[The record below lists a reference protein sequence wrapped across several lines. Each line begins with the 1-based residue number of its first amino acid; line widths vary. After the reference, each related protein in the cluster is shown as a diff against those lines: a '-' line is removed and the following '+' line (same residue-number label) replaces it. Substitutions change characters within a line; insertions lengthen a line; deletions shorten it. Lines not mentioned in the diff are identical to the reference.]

1 MLPNLKLLR
10 NEFRISQQ
18 RLADEIGV
26 SQQSINQYENHDIEP
41 DIAVLSRLA
50 DFFLTSI
57 DYIVGRTTV
66 RCPSGNSE
74 GMLLNSDEKELLK
87 RYRALTPVQKNCV
100 TVIMDTF
107 QSK

>member
-41 DIAVLSRLA
+41 DIAVLTRLA

-57 DYIVGRTTV
+57 DYIVGRSALRSPTTDINPV
-66 RCPSGNSE
+66 HLSQ
-74 GMLLNSDEKELLK
+74 DETEVLK
-87 RYRALTPVQKNCV
+87 RYKSLTSEQKNC
-100 TVIMDTF
+100 IMVVLETL
-107 QSK
+107 QK